1 MTVFTKTE
9 AKNCIQGWKSSGEIV
24 VFTNGC
30 FDLLHRGHI
39 DYLTEAKDLGS
50 KLIIGLNS
58 DVSVQKLKGIN
69 RPIQSEHDR
78 AVILNALQIVD
89 AVVIFSEETPLELI
103 RELKPDI
110 LVKGGDYSKASI
122 VGAEDVLKNGGA
134 VRIIPFRKGCSTSLM
149 LEKIQKINIK

>member
-9 AKNCIQGWKSSGEIV
+9 AKNRIQEWQSDGEIV

-39 DYLTEAKDLGS
+39 EYLTEAKGLGS
-50 KLIIGLNS
+50 KLIIGLNG
-58 DVSVQKLKGIN
+58 DVSVRKLKGIN
-69 RPIQSEHDR
+69 RPIQLEHDR
-78 AVILNALQIVD
+78 AVILDALQVVD

-110 LVKGGDYSKASI
+110 LVKGGDYSEASV
-122 VGAEDVLKNGGA
+122 VGAEDVRKNGGA
-134 VRIIPFRKGCSTSLM
+134 VRILPFRKGFSTSLL
-149 LEKIQKINIK
+149 LEKIQEINSK